1 MNLNALRLGMSFN
14 LMMRT
19 MPILLVR
26 LGVMLV
32 FWVVALIYLA
42 ITFAVAYLVGQAVPF
57 IGVIL
62 FIVAL
67 VAVGPIYNLAYRYI
81 FYTIKTAHIAVIAEL
96 LTKDRLPDGV
106 NQLSYGKQRVEERF
120 GEVNAMFVVDELV
133 NGVIHAFTNTVYS
146 VTSWLPG
153 ETLDTLVRIVNRVI
167 RFAMNYIDEAV
178 MARSFYRTEGN
189 VWENAR
195 DGVVLYAQVWKPI
208 LVNAIALMLL
218 SYVPFIAALVL
229 FALPVGLLL
238 NLISPQLA
246 GWSIIFLLILAY
258 MVKVAVGDAFAM
270 TAIIAAYQRET
281 TTLTPNP
288 EMAAQLDSLS
298 DQFRELTQRARDG
311 IAGLGRP
318 SPTNGAPA
326 SPAAPANPP
335 PPNNSDVSI

>member
-1 MNLNALRLGMSFN
+1 MNLDSLRLGTS
-14 LMMRT
+14 LSMMLRT

-42 ITFAVAYLVGQAVPF
+42 IAFAVAYLVGQAVPL

-67 VAVGPIYNLAYRYI
+67 VAVGPIYNLAYRYV
-81 FYTIKTAHIAVIAEL
+81 FYTIKAAHIAVVAEL
-96 LTKDRLPDGV
+96 LTNGQLPDGV

-133 NGVIHAFTNTVYS
+133 NGVVHAFTNTVYS
-146 VTSWLPG
+146 MTAWLPG
-153 ETLDTLVRIVNRVI
+153 ETLDTLVRVLNRI
-167 RFAMNYIDEAV
+167 IQFAMNYIDEAI
-178 MARSFYRTEGN
+178 MARSFYRTDGS

-195 DGVVLYAQVWKPI
+195 DGLVLYAQVWKPI
-208 LVNAIALMLL
+208 LVNAIALMAL
-218 SYVPFIAALVL
+218 SYLPFIVALVV

-270 TAIIAAYQRET
+270 TAIVAAYQRET
-281 TTLTPNP
+281 ANLTPNP
-288 EMAAQLDSLS
+288 DMTAQLEAVS
-298 DQFRELTQRARDG
+298 DQFRDLTQRARESIGG
-311 IAGLGRP
+311 IGRP
-318 SPTNGAPA
+318 STAAPTP
-326 SPAAPANPP
+326 PAAPANPP
-335 PPNNSDVSI
+335 PTDSTDVSM